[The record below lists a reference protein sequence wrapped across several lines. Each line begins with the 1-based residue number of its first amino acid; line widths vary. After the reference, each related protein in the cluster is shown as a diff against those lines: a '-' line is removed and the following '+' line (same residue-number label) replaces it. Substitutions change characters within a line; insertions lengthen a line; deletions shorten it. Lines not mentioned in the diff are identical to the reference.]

1 MMPRGPRKKSGSGVY
16 HVMLRG
22 INRQTIFESDDD
34 RYEFL
39 GKLKKYVDMKKFV
52 LYGYCLM
59 DNHVH
64 LLLQESEDDIS
75 NAIKRISASYV
86 LWYNKKYERCGHL
99 FQERF
104 KSEPVDTDIYLLTVL
119 RYIHQNPIE
128 AGICKYMHE
137 YKWSSYKEY
146 IKMPIIVDT
155 ELILS
160 MFAPK
165 KDKAVDLF
173 TAYMNEKND
182 DSCLEFEEYF
192 KLTDAEVIKKIY
204 EMGVKNI
211 SELQQLDKNSR
222 DSIIKE
228 VKANKGITIRQL
240 SRVTG
245 ISKSVIGK
253 L

>member
-1 MMPRGPRKKSGSGVY
+1 MPRGPRKKSDSGVY

-39 GKLKKYVDMKKFV
+39 SKLKHYKDAEKFV

-64 LLLQESEDDIS
+64 LLIQESEDDIS
-75 NAIKRISASYV
+75 SAIKRICSSYV
-86 LWYNKKYERCGHL
+86 LWYNRKYERCGHL

-104 KSEPVDTDIYLLTVL
+104 KSEPVETDIYLLTAL

-128 AGICKYMHE
+128 AGMCKHMLD
-137 YKWSSYKEY
+137 YKWMSYKEY
-146 IKMPIIVDT
+146 IKEPIIVDT
-155 ELILS
+155 EIALS
-160 MFAPK
+160 LFAPNR
-165 KDKAVDLF
+165 DKAIELF
-173 TAYMNEKND
+173 TEYMNEKND
-182 DSCLEFEEYF
+182 DNCLEFEEYF
-192 KLTDAEVIKKIY
+192 KLSDAEVIKKIY
-204 EMGVKNI
+204 ELGVKNI
-211 SELQQLDKNSR
+211 SELQQLDKINR
-222 DSIIKE
+222 DTILKK
-228 VKANKGITIRQL
+228 VKSNRGVTIRQL
-240 SRVTG
+240 SRITG